1 MQNYR
6 KKKIKRV
13 ILFILSTVLI
23 TSLIISIIFGI
34 FNIKFSLDEDNVDND
49 EECKRWK
56 YPLNQYNTVEDWEI
70 GLKELNYYQTKELFK
85 IKILKKVDDS
95 CEKNLVTRG
104 QPCEGLIFLTIS
116 NF

>member
-49 EECKRWK
+49 EECKR
-56 YPLNQYNTVEDWEI
+56 
-70 GLKELNYYQTKELFK
+70 
-85 IKILKKVDDS
+85 
-95 CEKNLVTRG
+95 
-104 QPCEGLIFLTIS
+104 
-116 NF
+116 